1 MMISPSPSTL
11 FSDYVATDCLL
22 PKADPL
28 SPIEI
33 PDEQF
38 EQSFDDEMNN
48 SNLNSTRSSN
58 IKRPMNA
65 FLLWARGER
74 KRMSSDGFG
83 VSQTSLSKLLGETW
97 RHMSM
102 EEKQPFLAMAE
113 KLKRQH
119 HLDHPDY
126 RFKPKQRSMTVNK
139 SIVKKVQA
147 PQLQQMLPS
156 AMSTA
161 SPSSF
166 SAATPLPIQS
176 SVLAMCHAVISSTS
190 NDTFDWFSKLTEQP
204 QPVMLVPTVHC
215 QTSPS
220 TSSSSRRAVRIQII
234 NKRDEI
240 PHPFIP
246 VTSALPMTP
255 SPQSQTS
262 NLPSTM
268 IDESTPTLVEYL
280 NANDFIYNVSD
291 PQQGLNSMMD
301 TSMGYETFHETSANQ
316 FADLDQ
322 NDDTT
327 GWIDTPLSNF
337 GTNSTDM
344 MSSPYA
350 SYDFLCL

>member
-1 MMISPSPSTL
+1 
-11 FSDYVATDCLL
+11 
-22 PKADPL
+22 
-28 SPIEI
+28 
-33 PDEQF
+33 
-38 EQSFDDEMNN
+38 
-48 SNLNSTRSSN
+48 
-58 IKRPMNA
+58 
-65 FLLWARGER
+65 
-74 KRMSSDGFG
+74 
-83 VSQTSLSKLLGETW
+83 
-97 RHMSM
+97 
-102 EEKQPFLAMAE
+102 
-113 KLKRQH
+113 
-119 HLDHPDY
+119 
-126 RFKPKQRSMTVNK
+126 
-139 SIVKKVQA
+139 
-147 PQLQQMLPS
+147 
-156 AMSTA
+156 
-161 SPSSF
+161 
-166 SAATPLPIQS
+166 
-176 SVLAMCHAVISSTS
+176 MCHAVISSTS